1 MLDAVRGGA
10 TLQGA
15 RDGALANLVERDRRL
30 AYELA
35 AGVLRRR
42 GQLDRMLELATA
54 NPRLHD
60 VLRLGA
66 YQLRALARVPAY
78 AAVSTSVELAREV
91 AGEKAARYVNQ
102 ALRKVAR
109 DALKDSLTVAGS
121 GMRDAGDTHP
131 RWLVERWN
139 VQFGHSETKRL
150 MAWNDSRAPLTLQP
164 ARWDAA
170 TLGARLSEA
179 GFGVREA
186 PFGAGVVVQAG
197 ATHPASRFPPPAQLP
212 GFREGGFVVQ
222 DPAHALVC
230 RYAAFPP
237 GAMVYDACAAPGG
250 KSVALERGG
259 ARLLAGDGRRERAGR
274 LVETARR
281 AGVAVQGAVADL
293 LAPAYRRRAR
303 CRPRYSRPP
312 ATSSRCRSATAWT
325 ARTRRDS
332 AECADAVPTAYPS
345 GAGMAA
351 PGVRQARCTPL
362 GTRAARR
369 PARRLPDG
377 VPVLVPRAAVARTRC
392 GAARVGPVA
401 AGGVGPAPEG
411 RPPAA
416 GRGQR
421 AAPHGAPGHDR
432 VAGPAAGRE
441 RSGRTAGHPGVER
454 RPAQDSGTGCGGGGG
469 GGGSAPPR
477 GGGGP
482 RGAGGG
488 GGGGPAAPGV
498 GGPTPPP
505 RPPGPARGARGGGV
519 ESRGHQ

>member
-121 GMRDAGDTHP
+121 GMGDAGDTHP

-197 ATHPASRFPPPAQLP
+197 ATHPASRIPPPAQLP

-259 ARLLAGDGRRERAGR
+259 ARLLAGDGRRERVGR

-281 AGVAVQGAVADL
+281 AGVAIQVAAADL
-293 LAPAYRRRAR
+293 LAAPFRSEALAAVLVDAP
-303 CRPRYSRPP
+303 C
-312 ATSSRCRSATAWT
+312 SATGT
-325 ARTRRDS
+325 MARHPDARWRVTQRTIARAAARQRALLAAAAALVRPGGLLVYATCSLEPEENSDIVTEFL
-332 AECADAVPTAYPS
+332 ARHPQFARVPAADAVPAALLTPS
-345 GAGMAA
+345 GDFQSLPQRHGMDGAY
-351 PGVRQARCTPL
+351 
-362 GTRAARR
+362 AAR
-369 PARRLPDG
+369 LG
-377 VPVLVPRAAVARTRC
+377 
-392 GAARVGPVA
+392 RV
-401 AGGVGPAPEG
+401 
-411 RPPAA
+411 R
-416 GRGQR
+416 
-421 AAPHGAPGHDR
+421 
-432 VAGPAAGRE
+432 
-441 RSGRTAGHPGVER
+441 
-454 RPAQDSGTGCGGGGG
+454 
-469 GGGSAPPR
+469 
-477 GGGGP
+477 
-482 RGAGGG
+482 
-488 GGGGPAAPGV
+488 
-498 GGPTPPP
+498 
-505 RPPGPARGARGGGV
+505 
-519 ESRGHQ
+519 